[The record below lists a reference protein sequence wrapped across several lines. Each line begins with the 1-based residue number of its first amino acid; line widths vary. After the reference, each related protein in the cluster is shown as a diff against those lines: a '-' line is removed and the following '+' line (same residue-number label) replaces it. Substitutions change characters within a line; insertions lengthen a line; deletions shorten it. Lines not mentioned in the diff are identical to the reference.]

1 MLKKLLLILLF
12 LGFLRAQG
20 EHGEHYEIIVEL
32 SKAFLKAKDAFIMID
47 ETYKTCVKTGH
58 DRTQIRLQSAFLEN
72 LSQTE
77 QQFDGYFEKDFKSVE
92 VLKTLL
98 KGIQSLEKTSNKLA
112 CITPKNAKNF
122 EILEGAITQI
132 IDLEKQ
138 MDKFINSAK

>member
-1 MLKKLLLILLF
+1 MLKKLLLIALF
-12 LGFLRAQG
+12 LGFLRA
-20 EHGEHYEIIVEL
+20 EGEHYEIIVEL
-32 SKAFLKAKDAFIMID
+32 SKAFVKAKDAFIAID
-47 ETYKTCVKTGH
+47 KTYKTCIETGH

-98 KGIQSLEKTSNKLA
+98 KNLQSLEKASNKLA
-112 CITPKNAKNF
+112 CIAPKNAKNF

-132 IDLEKQ
+132 IGLEGQ
-138 MDKFINSAK
+138 MDKFINGAK

>member
-1 MLKKLLLILLF
+1 MLKKLLFIALF
-12 LGFLRAQG
+12 LGFLRA
-20 EHGEHYEIIVEL
+20 EGEHYEIIVEL
-32 SKAFLKAKDAFIMID
+32 SKAFLKAKDAFMMID

-77 QQFDGYFEKDFKSVE
+77 QQFDDYFEKDFKSVE

-98 KGIQSLEKTSNKLA
+98 KNLQSLEKASNKLA
-112 CITPKNAKNF
+112 CVAPKNAKNF
-122 EILEGAITQI
+122 EILERAITQI

-138 MDKFINSAK
+138 MDKFINGAK

>member
-12 LGFLRAQG
+12 LGFLRAQ
-20 EHGEHYEIIVEL
+20 GEHYEIIVEL

-47 ETYKTCVKTGH
+47 EAYKTCVKTGH
-58 DRTQIRLQSAFLEN
+58 DRTQIRLQSSFLEN

-77 QQFDGYFEKDFKSVE
+77 QQFDDYFEKDFKSVE

-98 KGIQSLEKTSNKLA
+98 KDIQSLEKTSNKLA

-138 MDKFINSAK
+138 MDKFINGTK

>member
-1 MLKKLLLILLF
+1 MLKKLLFIALF
-12 LGFLRAQG
+12 LGFLKA
-20 EHGEHYEIIVEL
+20 EGEHYEIIVEL
-32 SKAFLKAKDAFIMID
+32 SKAFVKAKDAFIVID

-77 QQFDGYFEKDFKSVE
+77 QQFGDYFEKDFKSVE

-98 KGIQSLEKTSNKLA
+98 KDIQSLEKASNKLA

-122 EILEGAITQI
+122 EILEGTITQI

-138 MDKFINSAK
+138 MDKFINNAK

>member
-1 MLKKLLLILLF
+1 MLKKLLFIALF
-12 LGFLRAQG
+12 LGFLKA
-20 EHGEHYEIIVEL
+20 EGEHYEIIVEL
-32 SKAFLKAKDAFIMID
+32 SKAFVKAKDAFIVID

-77 QQFDGYFEKDFKSVE
+77 QQFDDYFEKDFKSVE

-98 KGIQSLEKTSNKLA
+98 KDIQSLEKASNKLA

-122 EILEGAITQI
+122 EILEGTITQI

-138 MDKFINSAK
+138 MDKFINNAK

>member
-1 MLKKLLLILLF
+1 M
-12 LGFLRAQG
+12 
-20 EHGEHYEIIVEL
+20 
-32 SKAFLKAKDAFIMID
+32 MID
-47 ETYKTCVKTGH
+47 KTYKTCVETGH

-72 LSQTE
+72 LSQIK

-98 KGIQSLEKTSNKLA
+98 KDIQSLEKTSNKLA

-132 IDLEKQ
+132 IDLENRW
-138 MDKFINSAK
+138 INSSMVQNKANFCMRI

>member
-1 MLKKLLLILLF
+1 MLKKLLLISLF
-12 LGFLRAQG
+12 LGFLKA
-20 EHGEHYEIIVEL
+20 EGEHYEIIVEL
-32 SKAFLKAKDAFIMID
+32 SKAFVKAKDAFIMID

-72 LSQTE
+72 LSQTK
-77 QQFDGYFEKDFKSVE
+77 QQFDDYFEKDFKSVE

-112 CITPKNAKNF
+112 CIAPKNAQNF
-122 EILEGAITQI
+122 EILERAITQI

-138 MDKFINSAK
+138 MDKFINGAK

>member
-20 EHGEHYEIIVEL
+20 EHYEIIVEL
-32 SKAFLKAKDAFIMID
+32 SKAFLKAKDAFTMID

-98 KGIQSLEKTSNKLA
+98 KDIQSLEKTSNKLA

-138 MDKFINSAK
+138 MDKFINGAK

>member
-1 MLKKLLLILLF
+1 MLKKLLFISLF
-12 LGFLRAQG
+12 LGFLKA
-20 EHGEHYEIIVEL
+20 EGEHYEIIVEL
-32 SKAFLKAKDAFIMID
+32 SKAFVKAKDAFIMID

-72 LSQTE
+72 LSQTKH
-77 QQFDGYFEKDFKSVE
+77 QFDDYFEKDFKSVE

-98 KGIQSLEKTSNKLA
+98 KNLQSLEKTSNKLA

-138 MDKFINSAK
+138 MDKFINGTK

>member
-12 LGFLRAQG
+12 LGFLKA
-20 EHGEHYEIIVEL
+20 EGEHYEIIVEL
-32 SKAFLKAKDAFIMID
+32 SKAFVKAKDAFIAID
-47 ETYKTCVKTGH
+47 KTYKTCIETGH
-58 DRTQIRLQSAFLEN
+58 DRTQTRLQSAFLEN

-77 QQFDGYFEKDFKSVE
+77 RQFDDYFEKDFKSVE

-98 KGIQSLEKTSNKLA
+98 KNLQSLEKTSNKLE

-138 MDKFINSAK
+138 MDKFINKN

>member
-1 MLKKLLLILLF
+1 MLF
-12 LGFLRAQG
+12 LGFLKA
-20 EHGEHYEIIVEL
+20 EGEHYEIIVEF
-32 SKAFLKAKDAFIMID
+32 SKAFVKAKDAFIAID
-47 ETYKTCVKTGH
+47 KTYKTCIETGH

-77 QQFDGYFEKDFKSVE
+77 QQFDDYFEKDFKSVE

-98 KGIQSLEKTSNKLA
+98 KNLQSLEKASNKLA

-122 EILEGAITQI
+122 EILEGTITQI

-138 MDKFINSAK
+138 MDKFIDKN

>member
-1 MLKKLLLILLF
+1 MLKKLLLISLF
-12 LGFLRAQG
+12 LGFLRAQ
-20 EHGEHYEIIVEL
+20 GEHYEIIVEL
-32 SKAFLKAKDAFIMID
+32 SKAFLKAKDAFIAID
-47 ETYKTCVKTGH
+47 ETYKTCVKTRH

-122 EILEGAITQI
+122 EILERAITQI

-138 MDKFINSAK
+138 MDKFINGAK